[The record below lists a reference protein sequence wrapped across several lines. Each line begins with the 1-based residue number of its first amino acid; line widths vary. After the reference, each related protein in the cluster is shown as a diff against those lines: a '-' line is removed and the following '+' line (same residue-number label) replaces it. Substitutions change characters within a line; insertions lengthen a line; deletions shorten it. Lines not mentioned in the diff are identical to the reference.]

1 MNCLNCQSCLCSSPL
16 LMRAEIFSQ
25 LADVHGCCLTPN
37 SSICMRC
44 QWDWWLTQ
52 QRGIG
57 RRGGGGTVWKCVCLC
72 VCVYGVAIKG
82 GQAMTQR
89 FWSAASSGC
98 QPACLCG
105 WQYADSS
112 PPYRIPWLVSARL
125 GYALSRPRQS
135 PFLHAHILDQFRGQL
150 CCYKYRNIWC
160 MLSSAYA
167 HIKFRLTLKGNF

>member
-16 LMRAEIFSQ
+16 LMRVEIFSQ

-72 VCVYGVAIKG
+72 VCMGWQSKEARRWLRDFEAQPSLVASLPVCVADNMLTPRHLIGYPGWSRLGLVTLCPDPDKVLSCMLTFWTNLGANCVAINTG
-82 GQAMTQR
+82 IYDV
-89 FWSAASSGC
+89 C
-98 QPACLCG
+98 
-105 WQYADSS
+105 
-112 PPYRIPWLVSARL
+112 YR
-125 GYALSRPRQS
+125 
-135 PFLHAHILDQFRGQL
+135 LH
-150 CCYKYRNIWC
+150 
-160 MLSSAYA
+160 ML
-167 HIKFRLTLKGNF
+167 I